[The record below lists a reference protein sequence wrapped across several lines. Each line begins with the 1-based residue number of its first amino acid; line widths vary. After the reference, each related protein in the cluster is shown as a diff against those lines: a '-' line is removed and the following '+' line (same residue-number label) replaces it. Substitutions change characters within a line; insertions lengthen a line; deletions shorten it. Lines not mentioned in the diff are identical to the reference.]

1 MSNWRKDIQKT
12 GEWDIETRK
21 SWIIKWGPGPNDS
34 VGRHFDSTILVF
46 GPLKFEY
53 YFNDENSSANCQECG
68 MVHEPEAPHFPFGT
82 YFEGFTKVHNRFPH
96 WSDVTEH
103 CPPKI
108 RAALKDFLDLQG
120 KWSEPK
126 EALPQ
131 EEFVARELGALPIHS
146 QKIDPKAQVFTLMTD
161 MDAKL
166 EEVGNPFVGQP
177 NDEKTRAQIAEA
189 MEQVLGRNTRVNA
202 KAVGDKVELDI
213 TLMPEMAA
221 DRVEIVYRE
230 EKDDEDEEGQSDGN
244 P

>member
-1 MSNWRKDIQKT
+1 MSKWTRDVRKWD
-12 GEWDIETRK
+12 EWNVESRK
-21 SWIIKWGPGPNDS
+21 SVRVEWADRNGSKGWYFDS
-34 VGRHFDSTILVF
+34 VTLIF
-46 GPLKFEY
+46 GSLEFEY
-53 YFNDENSSANCQECG
+53 YQKNGDPYENCPECG
-68 MVHEPEAPHFPFGT
+68 MVHKPEAPHYPFDG
-82 YFEGFTKVHNRFPH
+82 YFERFTRIRGRFPH
-96 WSDVTEH
+96 WSDATKH
-103 CPPKI
+103 CPTEI
-108 RAALKDFLDLQG
+108 RAAIKEFLDLTG

-126 EALPQ
+126 EDLPL
-131 EEFVARELGALPIHS
+131 EEATARTLGELPVHS
-146 QKIDPKAQVFTLMTD
+146 QVPDPKANAFVFIA
-161 MDAKL
+161 DA
-166 EEVGNPFVGQP
+166 EEELQKAANLFVGQP